1 MVRVGRPLPDTNE
14 PSTTGGPSGT
24 RWMSA
29 WPPKA
34 RTVASPSSAQRSRS
48 ALRSGSAD
56 TLGISTKSFSSCSK
70 WLRSLVAYCWSS
82 DRVNAMVFLVRLYEA

>member
-1 MVRVGRPLPDTNE
+1 MVRVRRPLAEPNE

-29 WPPKA
+29 LPPKA

-48 ALRSGSAD
+48 PLRSGSAD
-56 TLGISTKSFSSCSK
+56 TLGISTNSFSNCS
-70 WLRSLVAYCWSS
+70 
-82 DRVNAMVFLVRLYEA
+82 N